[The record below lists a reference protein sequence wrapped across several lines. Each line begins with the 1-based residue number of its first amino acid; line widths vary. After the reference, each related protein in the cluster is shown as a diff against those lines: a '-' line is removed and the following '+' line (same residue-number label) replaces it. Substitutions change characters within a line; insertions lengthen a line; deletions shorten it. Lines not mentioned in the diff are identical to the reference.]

1 MKHVLLLKD
10 GWTYIITHNILEI
23 VVVLILLASVSL
35 WAYFTKIIAAI
46 STTELA
52 DKFGWRCSLV
62 KSDSVLVLHL
72 FTKPSWR
79 HPWRI
84 CNRWLNYQDKMFA
97 SVNAVADHLANLG
110 LSSSSLKV
118 SL

>member
-84 CNRWLNYQDKMFA
+84 CNRWLNYQD
-97 SVNAVADHLANLG
+97 VCECQRCC
-110 LSSSSLKV
+110 
-118 SL
+118 